1 MTSSRLWLNAGLTQA
16 SSKPGL
22 FLPKGLIA
30 GTRAAAPAAKP
41 MPVKNFRREDT
52 EGFFIGNI
60 PGGQSF
66 SSMWLLMLLPGL
78 FLGLGSFVVTLIEYL
93 KSEVVLTDE
102 HLRFKVGWLSLGSTE
117 IMLSKIET
125 ITLFEPLIG
134 RLAGYG
140 TVAVTGTGGTA
151 FHLRFLPDS
160 KHLHSL
166 LQTMVNQ
173 AQTGQAPRYSSPTPS
188 PSSNETRYMPKG

>member
-1 MTSSRLWLNAGLTQA
+1 MTALPDKRVIFQCKMHRGIFIVPAITTFSLTIPLLLYGLVMSSVMSR
-16 SSKPGL
+16 
-22 FLPKGLIA
+22 
-30 GTRAAAPAAKP
+30 
-41 MPVKNFRREDT
+41 V
-52 EGFFIGNI
+52 I

>member
-1 MTSSRLWLNAGLTQA
+1 MVILQILMADIA
-16 SSKPGL
+16 
-22 FLPKGLIA
+22 FPKI
-30 GTRAAAPAAKP
+30 T
-41 MPVKNFRREDT
+41 
-52 EGFFIGNI
+52 GN

-188 PSSNETRYMPKG
+188 PSSNETRLHAQRIAYGLLGKCVTRLCNPVAKNKPISADWC